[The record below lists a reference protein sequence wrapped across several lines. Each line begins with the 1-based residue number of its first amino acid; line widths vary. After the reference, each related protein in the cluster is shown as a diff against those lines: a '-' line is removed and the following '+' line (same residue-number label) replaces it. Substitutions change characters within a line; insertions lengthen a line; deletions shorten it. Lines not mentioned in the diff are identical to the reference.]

1 MDTLS
6 SRLKYAMQIKGVSQ
20 AELVRRTGINKGAL
34 SSYIN
39 GRYEPKQKAIYKIA
53 KALNINEAWLLGYDV
68 DMKATHETP
77 PQNADP
83 VLRIPL
89 YDMISCGTGGF
100 VDDQIIDY
108 VVLPAEMF
116 SPSKEYFAQ
125 YAHGDSMINAG
136 IHDGDLVIFQKQ
148 SEPVNGMIG
157 CFCIDDNTAT
167 CKRLSISGTQIILL
181 PENPAYTPIIVPV
194 ESFKCLGKLAFVVSD
209 RRDG

>member
-1 MDTLS
+1 MSDLGNKEVMSKNIKRLLKEHHKTRGDLS
-6 SRLKYAMQIKGVSQ
+6 AAINVPYTTVSDWVNAKKYPRIDKIEMMANYFGVSKSV
-20 AELVRRTGINKGAL
+20 LVEKESAL
-34 SSYIN
+34 ISPS
-39 GRYEPKQKAIYKIA
+39 
-53 KALNINEAWLLGYDV
+53 
-68 DMKATHETP
+68 
-77 PQNADP
+77 

-157 CFCIDDNTAT
+157 CFCIDENTAT